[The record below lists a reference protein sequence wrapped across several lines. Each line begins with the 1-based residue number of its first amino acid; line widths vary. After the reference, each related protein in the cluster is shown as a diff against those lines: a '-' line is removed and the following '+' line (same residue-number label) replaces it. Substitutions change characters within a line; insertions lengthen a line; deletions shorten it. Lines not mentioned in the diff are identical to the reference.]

1 MGYCLGCKGSR
12 GLSQRV
18 TASLFLFPFL
28 RTVCVY
34 ETLGGNIEIQRHRPK
49 IQTWMH
55 VTRGIQT
62 PPPDLEATSRV
73 VASRFPTAL
82 SAVEKKKKKKKANK
96 TSPRTRPRVSH
107 PTPPPFHCAS
117 KEQNQNCINDISL
130 WNLKIYTR
138 GREKKK
144 KEERI
149 CSPRFSTLRSEKGK
163 INDRSIDRWNE
174 ARLGAEEEREEKKLD
189 KKKKERERSKAK
201 KGEIKGEK
209 KIWKKLWTN
218 GTAARIHELFTSNWI
233 ERFGYLTVWV
243 CRCARADARLHC
255 VSNVYPDE
263 RARGERRGE
272 ETSRF
277 RNHAD
282 GNFQ

>member
-82 SAVEKKKKKKKANK
+82 SAVEKKKKKKKRPIKLPRVHVPAFHILLHHRSIVRARNK
-96 TSPRTRPRVSH
+96 TRTAS
-107 PTPPPFHCAS
+107 TIYPF
-117 KEQNQNCINDISL
+117 
-130 WNLKIYTR
+130 
-138 GREKKK
+138 
-144 KEERI
+144 
-149 CSPRFSTLRSEKGK
+149 
-163 INDRSIDRWNE
+163 
-174 ARLGAEEEREEKKLD
+174 
-189 KKKKERERSKAK
+189 
-201 KGEIKGEK
+201 EI
-209 KIWKKLWTN
+209 
-218 GTAARIHELFTSNWI
+218 
-233 ERFGYLTVWV
+233 
-243 CRCARADARLHC
+243 
-255 VSNVYPDE
+255 
-263 RARGERRGE
+263 
-272 ETSRF
+272 
-277 RNHAD
+277 
-282 GNFQ
+282 